1 MTDAESRVIGLAGVP
16 LDMVTMA
23 GAVARVRDAVR
34 LRQRLLVS
42 TPNLNFLIACQ
53 RDAVFRQSVI
63 DSDLSLAD
71 GMPLVWMSRWLASPL
86 PERVT
91 GSGLFEALRQPVPG
105 VPPVRV
111 YFFGGPPGIA
121 AAAVRQVNAVSG
133 GVHCVGHAD
142 PGFGSLDDMSS
153 AGLLADINASGADF
167 LIVALGAAK
176 GQAWI
181 QRNAAALQ
189 VPVISHLGA
198 VVNFAAGTVRRAP
211 AWVQRSGLEWLWRIK
226 EEPALWRRYWRD
238 SVALVRLAIM
248 QVLPCGLW
256 LRHQHERA
264 GAVIAWHDE
273 GACGRLV
280 LQGWLPDRLDPGQ
293 QAAVRQAME
302 HEGPLQLDCHSLT
315 GFGPQWAG
323 RLLRLERRL
332 RCHPDRT
339 VQVAGLSPSMQ
350 RLWRWNGLTFYLARM
365 V

>member
-121 AAAVRQVNAVSG
+121 AAAALQVNAVSG

-167 LIVALGAAK
+167 LIVALGAVK

-198 VVNFAAGTVRRAP
+198 VVNFAAGTVQRAP
-211 AWVQRSGLEWLWRIK
+211 VWVQRSGLEWLWRIK
-226 EEPALWRRYWRD
+226 EEPNLWRRYWND
-238 SVALVRLAIM
+238 GTGFLRLLFGC
-248 QVLPCGLW
+248 VLPYALWRRRHPAGGAFSLHCTAAPDGSRCLVIEGGAPEHPGPELRATLREAAALRGALSIDCSHATTLSPMFFGLLLMLKKHQDAAAQPLSFTGVSPS
-256 LRHQHERA
+256 LRRHFEWN
-264 GAVIAWHDE
+264 GV
-273 GACGRLV
+273 
-280 LQGWLPDRLDPGQ
+280 
-293 QAAVRQAME
+293 
-302 HEGPLQLDCHSLT
+302 
-315 GFGPQWAG
+315 GF
-323 RLLRLERRL
+323 LLR
-332 RCHPDRT
+332 
-339 VQVAGLSPSMQ
+339 QG
-350 RLWRWNGLTFYLARM
+350 
-365 V
+365 

>member
-1 MTDAESRVIGLAGVP
+1 MTDPASRVIGLAGVP

-34 LRQRLLVS
+34 LRQRLFVS
-42 TPNLNFLIACQ
+42 TPNLNFLITCQ
-53 RDAVFRQSVI
+53 RNAVFRQSVI
-63 DSDLSLAD
+63 DSDLCLAD

-91 GSGLFEALRQPVPG
+91 GSGLFEALQQPVPG
-105 VPPVRV
+105 LPPVRV
-111 YFFGGPPGIA
+111 YFFGGPPGVA
-121 AAAVRQVNAVSG
+121 AAAARQVNAVSG
-133 GVHCVGHAD
+133 GVHCVGYAD
-142 PGFGSLDDMSS
+142 PGFGSLEAMSS

-198 VVNFAAGTVRRAP
+198 VVNFAAGTVQRAP
-211 AWVQRSGLEWLWRIK
+211 VWVQRSGLEWLWRIK

-238 SVALVRLAIM
+238 AVALVRLGIM
-248 QVLPCGLW
+248 QVLPYGLW
-256 LRHQHERA
+256 LRRSHERA
-264 GAVIAWHDE
+264 GPVISWHNE
-273 GACGRLV
+273 GGWGRLV
-280 LQGWLPDRLDPGQ
+280 LQGWLPDRLEPGQ

-302 HEGPLQLDCHSLT
+302 HDGSLQLDCHSLT

-323 RLLRLERRL
+323 WLLRLECRL
-332 RCHPDRT
+332 RRHPDRA
-339 VQVAGLSPSMQ
+339 VRVAGLSPDMQ
-350 RLWRWNGLTFYLARM
+350 RLWRWNGLSFYLARM